1 MRGRTCGENR
11 DRANTTLLGL
21 QEELVRGVAASGKPT
36 IMVVVAGRPQSIVW
50 AEENLPAILYAWE
63 PGMYG
68 GQAVAEILYGEVN
81 PSAKMSMTIP
91 RNSGQIGI
99 YYNHKPSH
107 YFHKTLDQNPYP
119 LYNFGYGLSY
129 TEFEYS
135 DLALSAEKISA
146 EGSVDVEVTI
156 TNKGERDG
164 VEIAQLYIRDCYSS
178 VARPVKEL
186 KDFARVELK
195 AGESKRIKFT
205 ITPEKLQFY
214 NVEMERVVE
223 PGEFKVMVGSSSRD
237 KDLQS
242 ISFVVE

>member
-1 MRGRTCGENR
+1 M
-11 DRANTTLLGL
+11 
-21 QEELVRGVAASGKPT
+21 
-36 IMVVVAGRPQSIVW
+36 
-50 AEENLPAILYAWE
+50 
-63 PGMYG
+63 
-68 GQAVAEILYGEVN
+68 
-81 PSAKMSMTIP
+81 
-91 RNSGQIGI
+91 
-99 YYNHKPSH
+99 
-107 YFHKTLDQNPYP
+107 
-119 LYNFGYGLSY
+119 
-129 TEFEYS
+129 
-135 DLALSAEKISA
+135 
-146 EGSVDVEVTI
+146 DVEVTI